1 MRALIAGGTGFIGRH
16 LTRFLRD
23 RNFDV
28 VVVSRNPSKGIDY
41 QSVHRYIDGDTVIIN
56 LAGENIASGRWTRWK
71 KERILRSRVETGRLL
86 VEEIRK
92 SPVKPSLFMQA
103 SAVGYYGISDED
115 EFTEDSPP
123 GDDFL
128 SRVVVEWENSTA
140 GVEEMGIRRVL
151 LRLGVVLGR
160 DGGAYPRLSLPFRIG
175 LGGPVGSGMQWM
187 SWIHIRDV
195 LRAVEFLIFHESA
208 SGPFN
213 ITSPE
218 PVRNM
223 DFSRAL
229 CDILK
234 KPCLFR
240 VPSFVLRLLSG
251 EMAEYLILSGQK
263 VIPRR
268 LMDMGFSFLFPHIKT
283 ALEEL
288 EGAR

>member
-16 LTRFLRD
+16 LARFLRD
-23 RNFDV
+23 RDFDV
-28 VVVSRNPSKGIDY
+28 VVVSRSPSKGIDY
-41 QSVHRYIDGDTVIIN
+41 QSVHRYIDEDTIVIN

-71 KERILRSRVETGRLL
+71 KERILKSRVETGKLL

-92 SPVKPSLFMQA
+92 SPVKPALFIQA

-140 GVEEMGIRRVL
+140 DVEKMGIRRVL

-195 LRAVEFLIFHESA
+195 VRAVEFLIFHDSA

-240 VPSFVLRLLSG
+240 VPSFVLRLLFG

-268 LMDMGFSFLFPHIKT
+268 LMDMGFSFLFPNIRT

>member
-41 QSVHRYIDGDTVIIN
+41 QSVHRYIDEDTIVIN

-140 GVEEMGIRRVL
+140 DVEKMGIRRIL

-160 DGGAYPRLSLPFRIG
+160 NGGAYPRLSLPFRIG

-234 KPCLFR
+234 KPCFFR
-240 VPSFVLRLLSG
+240 VPSFVLRLLFG

-268 LMDMGFSFLFPHIKT
+268 LMDMGFSFLFPNIRT